1 MRCPFLFFLIGCL
14 ALGAC
19 STNVI
24 RPEERQPQGFQ
35 AWTSELPAYRFQ
47 PGDEFDVQLI
57 YNPEFSGRY
66 IVAPDGV
73 VQASLV
79 GSVHVLNRTA
89 EEVAADLTQR
99 YAVELRRPE
108 LTVIPREF
116 GSELIYVG
124 GEVQRPGVYKLVHR
138 MGVLEGIMEAGG
150 LLDSARIDEVVL
162 LRRNRENRPMLK
174 LLDVRRIIEGKTEAD
189 TEDVPLHRYDVVF
202 VPKSSA
208 AEVGSWVDQN
218 IVRILPFTRSFNY
231 TFNHNVAPG
240 T

>member
-1 MRCPFLFFLIGCL
+1 MRCLFLFLLVGCL
-14 ALGAC
+14 ILEAC
-19 STNVI
+19 STNFI
-24 RPEERQPQGFQ
+24 RPEERKPQGFN

-73 VQASLV
+73 IHASLI
-79 GSVHVLNRTA
+79 GSVQVLNRSA
-89 EEVAADLTQR
+89 EEVAVDLTQR

-174 LLDVRRIIEGKTEAD
+174 LLDVRRIIEGKTETD

-208 AEVGSWVDQN
+208 AEVGAWVDQH
-218 IVRILPFTRSFNY
+218 IVRILPFSRSFNY